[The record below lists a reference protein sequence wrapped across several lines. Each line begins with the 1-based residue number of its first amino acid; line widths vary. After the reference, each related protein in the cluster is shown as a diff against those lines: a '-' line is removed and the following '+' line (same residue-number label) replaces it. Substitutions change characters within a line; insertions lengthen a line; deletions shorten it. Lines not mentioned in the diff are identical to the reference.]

1 MIYPDDS
8 HEGALI
14 ARGYRWIAGVDEAGR
29 GCLAGPVVAAA
40 VILGDWRHSRIND
53 SKKLTPKMR
62 EFLYG
67 EILEHAQAVSVGMVD
82 ENEIDRINILEA
94 SRLAM
99 QKAVL
104 QLSQTPDALLLDA
117 MQIDHPAHQASLI
130 HGDAISVSIAAA
142 SIIAKVT
149 RDRMMPELDRACPG
163 YDFTVH
169 KGYGTK
175 HHLEALRRL
184 GPCRFHRKT
193 FTPVRNLLQ

>member
-8 HEGALI
+8 REEALA

-29 GCLAGPVVAAA
+29 GCLAGPVVASA
-40 VILGDWRHSRIND
+40 VILGEWRHPRIND

-62 EFLYG
+62 EFLYD
-67 EILEHAQAVSVGMVD
+67 EIMAHALAVGVGMVG
-82 ENEIDRINILEA
+82 EEEIDRINILEA

-99 QKAVL
+99 QIAVL
-104 QLSQTPDALLLDA
+104 QLKPGPDALLLDA
-117 MQIDHPAHQASLI
+117 IQIEHPAHQVSLV
-130 HGDAISVSIAAA
+130 HGDAVSISIAAA

-149 RDRMMPELDRACPG
+149 RDRLMPALDQACPG
-163 YDFTVH
+163 YDFTIH
-169 KGYGTK
+169 KGYGTAR
-175 HHLEALRRL
+175 HLEALTRL